1 MSFENTVV
9 LQSHHGECQEDG
21 ESMGADGLH
30 IDDQVDLLSLDNLL
44 EDMDQVLIAE
54 FFHTWRNHLEE
65 EEKKMH
71 HLSEVVE
78 RVSQKKPK
86 REFGPERAES
96 KSKSKQLLTEVIE
109 VTEDPESASSEDED
123 LSPPKELKPINEEN
137 NEFESGS
144 VLKTGSQ
151 KLSDS
156 GPTEI
161 QEEQKGQTGKD
172 KKGAFAL
179 VDWMSQD
186 KGSVQT
192 VVLTEE
198 EKEKKAKEKKKLMEI
213 IGKVLAKIN
222 SKEQREKAKK
232 VIGSIVEKSENM
244 GSVMG
249 LLGDKMVKNK
259 KVFGSNI
266 EDILKNEKNENRDI
280 PRFLETALKV
290 VQSPDKI
297 VVEGIYRQNGNMAL
311 IQALKVDVEHNK
323 LDKLEKVTNV
333 HNLTGL
339 IKLFFK
345 ELNVPLFNPEW
356 YEKITTVV
364 KKDEQSKTRENRQE
378 ELRDLFKDVSVE
390 KKKTLWH
397 LMKHFDEVKEK
408 EETNKMGLMN
418 LAIVFGPTFSR
429 IDPQSKTLAAD
440 VLMQNQAARLMIE
453 DEDCRRALKESVDN
467 DNKKQ

>member
-1 MSFENTVV
+1 
-9 LQSHHGECQEDG
+9 
-21 ESMGADGLH
+21 
-30 IDDQVDLLSLDNLL
+30 
-44 EDMDQVLIAE
+44 
-54 FFHTWRNHLEE
+54 
-65 EEKKMH
+65 MH
-71 HLSEVVE
+71 HMSEVVE
-78 RVSQKKPK
+78 KASQRKHKL
-86 REFGPERAES
+86 EFRPERAES

-123 LSPPKELKPINEEN
+123 LSPPKVLKPINEEN

-186 KGSVQT
+186 KGKLKIYLILMKNSGSVQT

-232 VIGSIVEKSENM
+232 VIGSIVEKSEVHSRSHYTNCCYHKKTFLSSSLICHYYCQNM

-266 EDILKNEKNENRDI
+266 EDILKVRQ
-280 PRFLETALKV
+280 FL
-290 VQSPDKI
+290 I
-297 VVEGIYRQNGNMAL
+297 
-311 IQALKVDVEHNK
+311 
-323 LDKLEKVTNV
+323 
-333 HNLTGL
+333 
-339 IKLFFK
+339 
-345 ELNVPLFNPEW
+345 
-356 YEKITTVV
+356 IT
-364 KKDEQSKTRENRQE
+364 
-378 ELRDLFKDVSVE
+378 
-390 KKKTLWH
+390 
-397 LMKHFDEVKEK
+397 
-408 EETNKMGLMN
+408 
-418 LAIVFGPTFSR
+418 
-429 IDPQSKTLAAD
+429 
-440 VLMQNQAARLMIE
+440 
-453 DEDCRRALKESVDN
+453 
-467 DNKKQ
+467 

>member
-1 MSFENTVV
+1 
-9 LQSHHGECQEDG
+9 
-21 ESMGADGLH
+21 
-30 IDDQVDLLSLDNLL
+30 
-44 EDMDQVLIAE
+44 
-54 FFHTWRNHLEE
+54 
-65 EEKKMH
+65 MH

-186 KGSVQT
+186 KGKLKIYLILMKNSGSVQT

-232 VIGSIVEKSENM
+232 VIGSIVEKSEVRSRSYYTNC
-244 GSVMG
+244 GYHKKNIFVIITDLS
-249 LLGDKMVKNK
+249 LL
-259 KVFGSNI
+259 
-266 EDILKNEKNENRDI
+266 L
-280 PRFLETALKV
+280 
-290 VQSPDKI
+290 
-297 VVEGIYRQNGNMAL
+297 
-311 IQALKVDVEHNK
+311 
-323 LDKLEKVTNV
+323 
-333 HNLTGL
+333 
-339 IKLFFK
+339 
-345 ELNVPLFNPEW
+345 PE
-356 YEKITTVV
+356 YGQCDGT
-364 KKDEQSKTRENRQE
+364 
-378 ELRDLFKDVSVE
+378 
-390 KKKTLWH
+390 
-397 LMKHFDEVKEK
+397 
-408 EETNKMGLMN
+408 
-418 LAIVFGPTFSR
+418 SR
-429 IDPQSKTLAAD
+429 
-440 VLMQNQAARLMIE
+440 
-453 DEDCRRALKESVDN
+453 
-467 DNKKQ
+467 